1 MLWIRKFLT
10 SDQVFAGVACI
21 VAMSMFFK
29 QGVISVSFITFCVLC
44 LVNYDKNWTE
54 QFHAR
59 RALILPLILYG
70 LYVIWS
76 FVGGPPGDSATVLVK
91 RITLL
96 LFPACFLVTGKRISQ
111 RQFGWILIAFLAACI
126 ACSIA
131 CYISAFYNVWIHKSL
146 SVDTLDRRYY
156 YLTYIFLTD
165 WVEIP
170 PIYLSMMA
178 NFAVA
183 IVVYTTFNISLKWRI
198 VLVGYLSL
206 FIVLLASKIGI
217 VCLVALLGISL
228 FQMIKQRTLAI
239 ISVLVLV
246 AFAVISVF
254 TVPFL
259 KERFVTSLKF
269 DYSQEYGHLWNSNAY
284 RMAIWTCSFETIERS
299 PMMGFGTG
307 RGQQALE
314 ETYRKNNF
322 IWGFKE
328 SLNPHNEFLAS
339 ALDIGIAA
347 PLALLAMILLP
358 MIYRWREGDWLTVN
372 FLIIVLSYCLIEVIL
387 NRQKGVVF
395 ASFFYALLLWY
406 PTAKKTESPA
416 YPTKV

>member
-1 MLWIRKFLT
+1 MLWIRKLLT
-10 SDQVFAGVACI
+10 SDEAFVGMACI
-21 VAMSMFFK
+21 VAMSLFFK
-29 QGVISVSFITFCVLC
+29 QGVISVSFIIFCVLC
-44 LVNYDKNWTE
+44 LLDYDKDWTRHFRE
-54 QFHAR
+54 R
-59 RALILPLILYG
+59 RALILPIILYG
-70 LYVIWS
+70 LYVVWS
-76 FVGGPPGDSATVLVK
+76 FVGGDPSESSPILVK

-96 LFPACFLVTGKRISQ
+96 LFSLCLLVTGKRISQ

-131 CYISAFYNVWIHKSL
+131 CYISAFYNVWIHKSF

-156 YLTYIFLTD
+156 YLTYIFLSD

-178 NFAVA
+178 NLAVA
-183 IVVYTTFNISLKWRI
+183 VVVYTTFNISLKWRI
-198 VLVGYLSL
+198 ALVAYLSL
-206 FIVLLASKIGI
+206 FIILLSSKIGI

-246 AFAVISVF
+246 TVAVISVF

-259 KERFVTSLKF
+259 KERFIASLKF

-284 RMAIWTCSFETIERS
+284 RMAIWTCSLETIERS
-299 PMMGFGTG
+299 PMTGFGTG

-347 PLALLAMILLP
+347 PFALLAMILLP
-358 MIYRWREGDWLTVN
+358 MVQRWRQGDWLTVN
-372 FLIIVLSYCLIEVIL
+372 FLIIVLMYCLIEVIL

-395 ASFFYALLLWY
+395 TSFFYSLLLWY
-406 PTAKKTESPA
+406 PSAKKTENPA
-416 YPTKV
+416 FSSKV